1 MSVRPHRLPFHAAAA
16 AHGLGGCY
24 ADARRRRRRRRQGL
38 TPDHTK
44 AWNFIQFFR
53 EARPEA
59 VSFPQYFK
67 AAGYLAL

>member
-1 MSVRPHRLPFHAAAA
+1 MSVRPRSPFHAAAA
-16 AHGLGGCY
+16 AYRLGGCS
-24 ADARRRRRRRRQGL
+24 AHGAIVGAQGL

-53 EARPEA
+53 EAHPQA

>member
-1 MSVRPHRLPFHAAAA
+1 MSVRPRSSPPRCGRCVPAGWL
-16 AHGLGGCY
+16 LCSRGGSIVG
-24 ADARRRRRRRRQGL
+24 AQGL

-53 EARPEA
+53 EAHPQS